1 MIGKRGH
8 GRDPVRVCVRRGR
21 NAEGKGK
28 PRVPNIGNRRGAVIR
43 LLPEEPARF
52 NPDMLE
58 ALCRRIGETRAEAE
72 VARALERISTTVAAL
87 DTLATDADAA
97 LLAAALRS
105 LIRDAD
111 IIGMVTLAR
120 VSRSVLCCLGSGDR
134 LAYCATLA
142 RLERVGRRSIHAVWD
157 LEDLSG

>member
-1 MIGKRGH
+1 MSGNRGH

-21 NAEGKGK
+21 NGEDRGK
-28 PRVPNIGNRRGAVIR
+28 PRVLNIRDRRGSVIS
-43 LLPEEPARF
+43 LCPEEPARF

-72 VARALERISTTVAAL
+72 VARALERISTTLAAL

-97 LLAAALRS
+97 LLGAAMRS

-111 IIGMVTLAR
+111 MIGMVTLAR
-120 VSRSVLCCLGSGDR
+120 VSRSVLSCLESGDR
-134 LAYCATLA
+134 LAYSATLA
-142 RLERVGRRSIHAVWD
+142 RLERVGRRSIHAVWE